1 MIIRDMRE
9 EDLERVGELYA
20 ALYNYHR
27 RLMGD
32 NVVYSK
38 EWGIKELKSVGGL
51 VLVAEVDGSIAGFAR
66 IKEEEG
72 VYFLKEIYVSPEFR
86 GRGIGRALL
95 RACEERAGSRI
106 YASVIPANLPA
117 LDFFIREGY
126 SFLNTVE
133 LTKVKGDVLTPVLG
147 RVFEAVTP
155 AGFKLKEVRYE
166 VLDGDFCVS
175 ICEDM
180 PSEFLTVVKE
190 EKITVVSEGRPKCR
204 TIESECGYRIIRF
217 FDLPLEMVGLMAVIS
232 NALASEGVSLLA
244 ISSYSSD
251 LILVKEE
258 SLAKA
263 LRALERVPYLVR
275 STAPL

>member
-9 EDLERVGELYA
+9 EDLERVCELYA